1 MFIVNNI
8 LIIYTKIILIRKQA
22 IIIKITYDIKFNSLR
37 YQWLEEMCHWSY
49 LSASIHSSLV
59 CVGHDSYLSKR
70 KDVFIQFIG
79 ALENWHEYVLSHV
92 KLIHKHKSN

>member
-8 LIIYTKIILIRKQA
+8 VIMYAKIIIRKQ
-22 IIIKITYDIKFNSLR
+22 IKSKNKITYDIKFNSLR